1 MFARLLLLTKQIQ
14 LAAVAAVL
22 TKRTVIR
29 LTQEEWAELLD
40 DPQFRRIHDDK
51 TWTVI
56 NDVLVRCDQQPAS
69 SSSE

>member
-1 MFARLLLLTKQIQ
+1 MFARLLILTKQIQ